1 MKNSLI
7 LLLTLAASAMLVLYL
22 GCPVA
27 PSGDDDDDNDDSG
40 DDDTGDDDT
49 GDDDTGDDD
58 TINIEMIEITAGTFK
73 MGSSGNEH
81 GHQSDEDQ
89 HDVTLSGDYEIGR
102 HEITQTEFEQV
113 AGYDPSYFSGSDHP
127 VESVSWHEAAAF
139 ANAVS
144 DATDRQRCYD
154 CSGSGSDVQCE
165 ADGNPYD
172 CEGYRL
178 PTEAEWE
185 YAARGG
191 LAERAFP
198 NGGGLASPG
207 DETDCGGNLALD
219 NGDVLDDEAWY
230 CGNASSETHTVG
242 ELDANGYGLHD
253 MSGNVWEWCH
263 DWYDDYGGDVTDP
276 YGPGTGSLR
285 VRRGGSWYYYPGRAR
300 VANRRFGG
308 GPGFRD
314 DDLGFRLARS
324 LP

>member
-27 PSGDDDDDNDDSG
+27 PSGDDDDDNDATG

-113 AGYDPSYFSGSDHP
+113 AGYDPSYFLGSDHP

-253 MSGNVWEWCH
+253 MSGNVWEWAW
-263 DWYDDYGGDVTDP
+263 DWHGAYPSGTLTDP
-276 YGPGTGSLR
+276 TGPSTGYRR
-285 VRRGGSWYYYPGRAR
+285 VRRGGSWLNDPRNAR
-300 VANRRFGG
+300 VARRGID
-308 GPGFRD
+308 PGIRSYN
-314 DDLGFRLARS
+314 LGFRLARS
-324 LP
+324 PP